1 MVLAASRTFDYVAIV
16 PERSGD
22 TDFECRARLRDPLA
36 IHRLGDSWLVGI
48 TPVIRVTDAGLT
60 PDAHP
65 ARPWVMRSRITLL
78 APEPRQASAA
88 EASFHVDQALTS
100 CMKPGDE
107 IHLTRTGCA
116 GLGLSVMR
124 GGELIV
130 AAGAVT
136 RVPLGQKVSARIPIE
151 LIADAEAVF
160 RKRDQAFKLPHLPI
174 EVSVVDSRT
183 ILYGGRRTLD
193 DYEVFV
199 VHGFRRGLPGTD
211 ECAAI
216 YDHRYCPDT
225 AAHASAMLMADPA
238 SFAISRW
245 E

>member
-65 ARPWVMRSRITLL
+65 ARPWVMRSRITLQ

-107 IHLTRTGCA
+107 IPQEKPHLFD
-116 GLGLSVMR
+116 
-124 GGELIV
+124 V
-130 AAGAVT
+130 ASRKG
-136 RVPLGQKVSARIPIE
+136 IPI
-151 LIADAEAVF
+151 D
-160 RKRDQAFKLPHLPI
+160 DKLFDNPWSITDVRWQPDSSRFTFVYNQRGHQVLRI
-174 EVSVVDSRT
+174 VVVDAGTGESAAL
-183 ILYGGRRTLD
+183 ID
-193 DYEVFV
+193 DKS
-199 VHGFRRGLPGTD
+199 
-211 ECAAI
+211 
-216 YDHRYCPDT
+216 DT
-225 AAHASAMLMADPA
+225 FIDYAHKQFAHYADKTAEIIWMGVTANAWP
-238 SFAISRW
+238 
-245 E
+245 